1 MTERFFMPKTER
13 DIMIEIKNMGN
24 KVFRLAY
31 ANVIVRKLWIKGLIS
46 EEERDKLMEKNKSC

>member
-1 MTERFFMPKTER
+1 MPKTER

-46 EEERDKLMEKNKSC
+46 EEERDKLMGKNKSCFI